1 MVEGVE
7 VDIIR
12 MLFAALS
19 FVDLDGGRAH
29 NLWKNYAK
37 LVESQTAQ
45 AVSMQRHRYSV
56 PAQRAQ

>member
-19 FVDLDGGRAH
+19 FIDLDGGRAY

-37 LVESQTAQ
+37 LVES
-45 AVSMQRHRYSV
+45 
-56 PAQRAQ
+56 